1 VRFAAAT
8 CIHQE
13 ALFSITGCAIQ
24 VNPVGRNASASGSNI
39 ICVCD
44 GPTAIHR
51 WAKIG
56 DKMVKGI
63 DAVRKADAAMFTDS
77 NRKLVWEPTDAH
89 LFADG
94 KNGVTTGRF
103 KVVLKDSAGS
113 EKSSP
118 PART

>member
-1 VRFAAAT
+1 
-8 CIHQE
+8 
-13 ALFSITGCAIQ
+13 
-24 VNPVGRNASASGSNI
+24 
-39 ICVCD
+39 
-44 GPTAIHR
+44 
-51 WAKIG
+51 
-56 DKMVKGI
+56 MVKGI